1 MNLTNKDWEI
11 FREIIGRATRK
22 ELDELGDAISDE
34 ICLSDMAI
42 EEDGEKNGWYRKY
55 YYLQKVWRRRI

>member
-42 EEDGEKNGWYRKY
+42 EEDGEKDDR
-55 YYLQKVWRRRI
+55 